1 MAYAL
6 PHEVEDFH
14 LDIGSRRRRR
24 REALR
29 RKHAAQQA
37 AKRHHDTAEQ
47 RAAIH
52 LKHLKQ
58 CNAKRESQYHD
69 LRNARKEIKQL
80 QQQLRAQQEEIQ
92 EVDQALPMEGNMQ
105 AELDDFVDIGQ
116 RRRRRGVPGVQQAV
130 QRGAR
135 AAAAGMPGLAQPA
148 GVFAEGGMFLGL
160 LVVVGIVIL
169 ASTRR

>member
-6 PHEVEDFH
+6 PHEVADYTVD
-14 LDIGSRRRRR
+14 LGSRRRRR

-29 RKHAAQQA
+29 RKHAAKQA
-37 AKRHHDTAEQ
+37 ARAAQAEQ
-47 RAAIH
+47 ASAAQQLAIYRNKIRACKTVRDA
-52 LKHLKQ
+52 Q
-58 CNAKRESQYHD
+58 ARD
-69 LRNARKEIKQL
+69 LQKAQEQINQL
-80 QQQLRAQQEEIQ
+80 QQQIRAQQEEIQ
-92 EVDQALPMEGNMQ
+92 EIDQALPMEGIMQ

-116 RRRRRGVPGVQQAV
+116 RRRRGVQQAA
-130 QRGAR
+130 QRVAR
-135 AAAAGMPGLAQPA
+135 AAGVPGMAQPA